1 MKVDERFPCWSYD
14 IGSEFFE
21 VWRCYTCGAIVV
33 DRQKHNEWHNIT
45 EAKENICDAQS
56 ADGQQSSK

>member
-1 MKVDERFPCWSYD
+1 MTERVVNTYVDLEEGTSYFS
-14 IGSEFFE
+14 I
-21 VWRCYTCGAIVV
+21 WMCYTCGALVENPSL
-33 DRQKHNEWHNIT
+33 HNEWHNIT